1 MGKRDNRI
9 EEILLILKRKN
20 ASTVRDLAEELTV
33 SEMTVRRD
41 LRTLADENRIQLIHG
56 GAVYKPQTPT
66 PEELNKRTNVK
77 YQLVNED
84 VRNVDEKR
92 RIGEK
97 AATLIEPDDIVIID
111 SGSTTIHLT
120 ESIPED
126 LPFTAIFWALNILEN
141 LQKKKN
147 CTMIFSGGYY
157 HENSMLF
164 ESPEGVSLIN
174 RNRANKGFFAAG
186 GVSEKLGVTNSNPYA
201 VDLKR
206 ASLNSSLTRILL
218 VDSTKFGDIKPAHYA
233 ELEDFDIVITDTG
246 IPDDY
251 ARIIE
256 NLGLVLYVV

>member
-1 MGKRDNRI
+1 MGKREDRL

-20 ASTVRDLAEELTV
+20 ASTVRDLSEELTV

-41 LRTLADENRIQLIHG
+41 LRTLADEKRIQLIHG

-66 PEELNKRTNVK
+66 PEDLNKRTNVK
-77 YQLVNED
+77 YQIINED

-120 ESIPED
+120 ERIPED

-157 HENSMLF
+157 HKNSMLF

-233 ELEDFDIVITDTG
+233 ELEDFDIVITDTN

-256 NLGLVLYVV
+256 NLGLVLYAV